1 MKEELAIQLIR
12 ELAPLNNAFRQ
23 AVKEGMPGNKVLK
36 ILWDAGDVICSK
48 NIDHVHKIAWQMYG
62 KSDSRR
68 HSYLT
73 RDYVAYCWR
82 VRRYF
87 QKREDIDQIFPKL
100 KTHKVF
106 KEALPLLTNPKYVL
120 SSHER
125 EEVYALLNNDSLM
138 VTQIIDR
145 LAKIKKRK
153 LPINNPR
160 TQRLHELDG
169 IRQIFDKAFSNTGNK
184 NLGLTKLHANYLSG
198 LWLALVAEG
207 RSYISKK
214 PSGMQ
219 TIGSP
224 WKEVIE
230 LSIDLLQN
238 KNIED
243 RNRFRRV
250 VKPEELL
257 RSSAA
262 LSKYFQN
269 SQ

>member
-1 MKEELAIQLIR
+1 MKEELAIQLVR

-48 NIDHVHKIAWQMYG
+48 NIDHVHKIAWQIYG

-87 QKREDIDQIFPKL
+87 QEREDIDRVFPKL

-120 SSHER
+120 SIHER
-125 EEVYALLNNDSLM
+125 EEVYALLNNDGLM

-145 LAKIKKRK
+145 LAEIKKRK
-153 LPINNPR
+153 LPIRNPR
-160 TQRLHELDG
+160 TQRLHELDS
-169 IRQIFDKAFSNTGNK
+169 IRQLFDAAFSNTQNK
-184 NLGLTKLHANYLSG
+184 DLGLTKTQANYLSG
-198 LWLALVAEG
+198 LWLALVGEG
-207 RSYISKK
+207 RSYPKKK
-214 PSGMQ
+214 PSGI
-219 TIGSP
+219 TALGSP
-224 WKEVIE
+224 WKEAFE
-230 LSIDLLQN
+230 T
-238 KNIED
+238 
-243 RNRFRRV
+243 
-250 VKPEELL
+250 
-257 RSSAA
+257 ATM
-262 LSKYFQN
+262 
-269 SQ
+269 